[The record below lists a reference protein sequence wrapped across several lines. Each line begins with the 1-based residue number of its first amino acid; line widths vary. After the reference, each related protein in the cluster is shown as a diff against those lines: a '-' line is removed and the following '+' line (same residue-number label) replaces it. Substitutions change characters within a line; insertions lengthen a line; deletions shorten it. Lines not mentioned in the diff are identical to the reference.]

1 MARQKIRRL
10 GLDTFGI
17 MTIAYQSLG
26 MGLATMVLWF
36 KILPLLA
43 S

>member
-1 MARQKIRRL
+1 MVRQ
-10 GLDTFGI
+10 GLETCGS

-26 MGLATMVLWF
+26 MGLATMVLWY
-36 KILPLLA
+36 KILPLFA